1 MRYVY
6 PLLLCITSLAPSA
19 YAAGSECD
27 DTLTTSLHQCERI
40 VGSLRAEK
48 AGQMRVFAFDGSE
61 FTAGQAQWM
70 KGQLRLVA
78 KACDHGDTAEAGRRL
93 AEVQQLISEHHR
105 AA

>member
-6 PLLLCITSLAPSA
+6 PLMLGITSLLSSA
-19 YAAGSECD
+19 HVAGSECD
-27 DTLTTSLHQCERI
+27 DTLTASLHQCERI
-40 VGSLRAEK
+40 ADSLHPEK

-61 FTAGQAQWM
+61 FTAGQVQWM
-70 KGQLRLVA
+70 KGQLKLVV

-93 AEVQQLISEHHR
+93 AEVQQLISEHHH

>member
-6 PLLLCITSLAPSA
+6 PLMLGITLSLPSA

-27 DTLTTSLHQCERI
+27 NTLTASLHQCERI
-40 VGSLRAEK
+40 VDSLHPEK

-61 FTAGQAQWM
+61 FTAGQVQWM
-70 KGQLRLVA
+70 RGQLNLVV

-93 AEVQQLISEHHR
+93 ADVQQLISEHHR